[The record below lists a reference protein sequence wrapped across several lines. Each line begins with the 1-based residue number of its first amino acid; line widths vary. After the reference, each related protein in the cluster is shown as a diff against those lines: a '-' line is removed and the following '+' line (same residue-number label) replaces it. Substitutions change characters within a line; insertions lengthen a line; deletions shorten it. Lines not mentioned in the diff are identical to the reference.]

1 MWFALALALPAAAR
15 GWSLDDH
22 AAALQ
27 KELARALPECAVA
40 SASPGALT
48 LTCPK
53 QPYNID
59 GAGLYARCGGAKRA
73 CKEQVAALI
82 DTLTLAVRP
91 APATLGTT
99 VPVVRARSLAAAV
112 VASGEP
118 PLQQEPLVGDLVVV
132 YVHDTPQAIR
142 YLGEAEL
149 DALGVPDRQL
159 REKLLPGAVSR
170 AGAAEP
176 VDLGHGAF
184 VITGNP
190 FVSSLVLAAEPW
202 ASLAAKGPLWIAIP
216 EQGTLLYASGE
227 AGHKALPGL
236 TLEVYS
242 RSKHPLSTEIYRW
255 TPGGL
260 VEAQP

>member
-1 MWFALALALPAAAR
+1 
-15 GWSLDDH
+15 
-22 AAALQ
+22 
-27 KELARALPECAVA
+27 
-40 SASPGALT
+40 
-48 LTCPK
+48 
-53 QPYNID
+53 
-59 GAGLYARCGGAKRA
+59 
-73 CKEQVAALI
+73 
-82 DTLTLAVRP
+82 
-91 APATLGTT
+91 
-99 VPVVRARSLAAAV
+99 
-112 VASGEP
+112 
-118 PLQQEPLVGDLVVV
+118 
-132 YVHDTPQAIR
+132 
-142 YLGEAEL
+142 
-149 DALGVPDRQL
+149 VPDRQL

-242 RSKHPLSTEIYRW
+242 RSKHPLSIPVIVVTALPI
-255 TPGGL
+255 TIANGGSPRIL
-260 VEAQP
+260 ACRRAAPRP